1 MPDRS
6 GRRRYPRTARVNEL
20 VREVLATELERLADV
35 DERLLMA
42 TITHVD
48 VSADFSHATVL
59 LSSLSEAAEEALME
73 HRVRL
78 QRAIGSQVR
87 LKRTPLLVFAVDP
100 AIESGRRVEAILR
113 ELEIPR
119 DVDEVRD
126 AGD

>member
-35 DERLLMA
+35 DERLHLA

-59 LSSLSEAAEEALME
+59 LSSLSEATEEALME
-73 HRVRL
+73 YRVRL
-78 QRAIGSQVR
+78 QRAIGRQVR
-87 LKRTPLLVFAVDP
+87 LKRTPLLGFAVDP

-113 ELEIPR
+113 ELDGLGDAE
-119 DVDEVRD
+119 EVHD

>member
-6 GRRRYPRTARVNEL
+6 GHRRYPRTARVNEL

-48 VSADFSHATVL
+48 VSADFSHATVM
-59 LSSLSEAAEEALME
+59 LSSLSEEAEEALVE
-73 HRVRL
+73 YRVRL
-78 QRAIGSQVR
+78 QRSIGRQVR
-87 LKRTPLLVFAVDP
+87 LKRTPLLGFAVDP
-100 AIESGRRVEAILR
+100 AIENGRRVEAILR
-113 ELEIPR
+113 ELDIPR
-119 DVDEVRD
+119 DTGEVPD

>member
-73 HRVRL
+73 NRVRL
-78 QRAIGSQVR
+78 QRAIGRQVR
-87 LKRTPLLVFAVDP
+87 LKRTPLLGFAVDP

-113 ELEIPR
+113 ELEMPR
-119 DVDEVRD
+119 GAGEVSDV
-126 AGD
+126 GD

>member
-6 GRRRYPRTARVNEL
+6 GGRRYPRTARVNEL

-35 DERLLMA
+35 DERLHLA

-59 LSSLSEAAEEALME
+59 LSSLSEATEEALME
-73 HRVRL
+73 YRVRL
-78 QRAIGSQVR
+78 QRAIGRQVR
-87 LKRTPLLVFAVDP
+87 LKRTPLLGFAVDP

-113 ELEIPR
+113 ELDGLGDAE
-119 DVDEVRD
+119 EVHD

>member
-35 DERLLMA
+35 DERLHLA

-59 LSSLSEAAEEALME
+59 LSSLSGAAEEALME
-73 HRVRL
+73 YRVRL

-87 LKRTPLLVFAVDP
+87 LKRTPLLGFAVDP
-100 AIESGRRVEAILR
+100 AIESGQRVEAILR
-113 ELEIPR
+113 ELDVLR
-119 DVDEVRD
+119 DAEEVHD

>member
-6 GRRRYPRTARVNEL
+6 GRRRFPRTARVNEL

-35 DERLLMA
+35 DDRLLLA
-42 TITHVD
+42 TITHVN

-78 QRAIGSQVR
+78 QRAIGRQVR
-87 LKRTPLLVFAVDP
+87 LKRTPLLGFAVDP

-113 ELEIPR
+113 ELDVPR
-119 DVDEVRD
+119 DVGEVRD